1 MSELSIEL
9 LTTVETAKALKVSR
23 STIYRLIETGQLK
36 SVHVG
41 TRRLIR
47 RSDLAEFVAALEVA
61 P

>member
-1 MSELSIEL
+1 MPENTQL
-9 LTTVETAKALKVSR
+9 LTVLEAAQELRIAR
-23 STIYRLIETGQLK
+23 STVYKLMARGELK

-41 TRRLIR
+41 SRRLIR

>member
-1 MSELSIEL
+1 MPENTQL
-9 LTTVETAKALKVSR
+9 LTVLEAAQELRIARSSVYKLMSR
-23 STIYRLIETGQLK
+23 GELK

-47 RSDLAEFVAALEVA
+47 RSDLESFVAALEVT